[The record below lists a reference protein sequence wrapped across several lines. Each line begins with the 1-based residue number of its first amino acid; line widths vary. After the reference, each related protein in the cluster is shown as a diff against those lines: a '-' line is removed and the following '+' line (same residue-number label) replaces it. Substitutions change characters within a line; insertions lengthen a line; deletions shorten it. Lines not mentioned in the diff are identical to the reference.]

1 MRARVYVTYKSGVL
15 DPQGKAV
22 RGGLNTLG
30 FGEVGDVRQGKY
42 FEIRLEMKDAAKAR
56 SLVEEMCKKLLAN
69 PVMEDFRIEI
79 DERSEERGSAA

>member
-22 RGGLNTLG
+22 CGGLNTLG
-30 FGEVGDVRQGKY
+30 FGEVGDVRQGKF
-42 FEIRLEMKDAAKAR
+42 FEIRLEEKDAAKAR
-56 SLVEEMCKKLLAN
+56 ARVEEMCKKLLAN

-79 DERSEERGSAA
+79 DGAA

>member
-22 RGGLNTLG
+22 KGGLATLG
-30 FGEVGDVRQGKY
+30 FADVADVRQGKY
-42 FEIRLEMKDAAKAR
+42 FEIRLEEKDAAKAKVK
-56 SLVEEMCKKLLAN
+56 VEEMCRKLLAN

-79 DERSEERGSAA
+79 DAA

>member
-22 RGGLNTLG
+22 RGGLQTLG
-30 FGEVGDVRQGKY
+30 FGNVADVRQGKY
-42 FEIRLEMKDAAKAR
+42 FEIRLEEKDAATAR
-56 SLVEEMCKKLLAN
+56 ARVEEMCKKLLAN

-79 DERSEERGSAA
+79 DA

>member
-1 MRARVYVTYKSGVL
+1 MKARVYVTFKSGVL

-22 RGGLNTLG
+22 RGGLNSLG
-30 FGEVGDVRQGKY
+30 FGGVADVRQGKY
-42 FEIRLEMKDAAKAR
+42 FEIRLEEKDAAKAR

-79 DERSEERGSAA
+79 DA

>member
-42 FEIRLEMKDAAKAR
+42 FEIRLEEKDSAKAKAR
-56 SLVEEMCKKLLAN
+56 VEEMCRKLLAN

-79 DERSEERGSAA
+79 DER